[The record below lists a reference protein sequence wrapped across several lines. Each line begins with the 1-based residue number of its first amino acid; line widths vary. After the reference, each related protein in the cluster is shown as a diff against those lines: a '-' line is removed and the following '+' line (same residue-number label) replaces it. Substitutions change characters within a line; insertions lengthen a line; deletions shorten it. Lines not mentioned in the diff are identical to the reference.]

1 MESIK
6 KNAIVIYYPFLDG
19 TSTSLIDSFYNLKNY
34 VNNIYCYILFDSS
47 KNMVKQNIEYIK
59 TLNHSVPIKLLNPI
73 YVDIHSLNEFIKH
86 NKFNNLIMSF
96 GVFRFIDSIPFQY
109 EKLIL
114 LDAGRIIYDF
124 YNQNSKFIN
133 YVKGLPNTIMLGNK
147 MNQAFFDWENYFI
160 YYHKFSK
167 ERFNHLKKLHVIEG
181 SVSSCKR
188 TKNGNML
195 LNNMMLNELHYNRWR
210 SVTDDNSVFSE
221 NIGKMIFEFS
231 ALGKKVYYS
240 PLNKTHDDG
249 LTEYLRLF
257 NIDDSFEQQINITEQ
272 QLFDKLGFHKNDLL
286 LSALKKGN

>member
-1 MESIK
+1 MEFIK

-19 TSTSLIDSFYNLKNY
+19 TTTSLIDSFYNLNKY
-34 VNNIYCYILFDSS
+34 MNNIYCYILFDASDS
-47 KNMVKQNIEYIK
+47 MVKQNVEYIQ
-59 TLNHSVPIKLLNPI
+59 TLNKSVPIKLLNPI
-73 YVDIHSLNEFIKH
+73 YVEIHTLNEFIK
-86 NKFNNLIMSF
+86 NNNFNNLIMSF
-96 GVFRFIDSIPFQY
+96 GVFRFIDSIPFKY
-109 EKLIL
+109 DKLIL

-124 YNQNSKFIN
+124 YNQNSKFID

-147 MNQAFFDWENYFI
+147 MNQTFFDWEKYFV

-167 ERFNHLKKLHVIEG
+167 ERFNHLKKMDVVNGTI
-181 SVSSCKR
+181 SSCKR

-210 SVTDDNSVFSE
+210 SVTEDNSVFSE

-257 NIDDSFEQQINITEQ
+257 NIDDSFEQRICITEQ
-272 QLFDKLGFHKNDLL
+272 QLFDKLGFNKNDLL
-286 LSALKKGN
+286 LNVLKKGN